1 MLMNEP
7 IRILQYVRVLDNGG
21 IEKLIFDLLDSTN
34 RERVAY
40 DFLLLRNQE
49 EAYEEQI
56 KKYNSKKIIVI
67 PKKGRFFPIKCWN
80 IYKALYKY
88 FQECE
93 YTIIH
98 FQSIGNSFG
107 GSLALLA
114 AKNAGI
120 PIRIVH
126 GHSASGEARNFL
138 RKIDAALGR
147 KTHMMWG
154 TNFIACSKMA
164 AIYSFGKKNLD
175 KVKILNNGIHPEKFS
190 FNLDFRN
197 EVRDELGISNNFVLG
212 SISRLSPPKNHH
224 FMIDILEET
233 LKIRP
238 DAVLLIVGSF
248 STCNDGYLD
257 SIKDY
262 IDKKNLLKKVIFAG
276 ERKDAYRVIN
286 AIDAYLFPSLWE
298 GLGIAAVEAQANGLN
313 VFASDYV
320 PEEAHITNNYHV
332 ISLRDNAKKWAE
344 TICKAQY
351 NIPRLDCSGK
361 VSEAGYNIRLSAKQM
376 EEYYEKLNV
385 EKSIQG

>member
-212 SISRLSPPKNHH
+212 SISRLSPQKNH
-224 FMIDILEET
+224 
-233 LKIRP
+233 
-238 DAVLLIVGSF
+238 
-248 STCNDGYLD
+248 
-257 SIKDY
+257 
-262 IDKKNLLKKVIFAG
+262 

>member
-1 MLMNEP
+1 MNEP

-21 IEKLIFDLLDSTN
+21 IEKLIFDLLDSTD

-67 PKKGRFFPIKCWN
+67 PQKARFFPIKYRN
-80 IYKALYKY
+80 LYKALYQY
-88 FQECE
+88 FKECE

-120 PIRIVH
+120 PVRIVH
-126 GHSASGEARNFL
+126 GHSAGGEARNIL

-164 AIYSFGKKNLD
+164 AIYSFGKRNLD
-175 KVKILNNGIHPEKFS
+175 RVKILNNGIHPEKFS

-197 EVRDELGISNNFVLG
+197 EVRDELGISKNFVLG
-212 SISRLSPPKNHH
+212 SISRLSPQKNHH
-224 FMIDILEET
+224 FMIDILEEM
-233 LKIRP
+233 LKIRS
-238 DAVLLIVGSF
+238 DTVLLIVGSF
-248 STCNDGYLD
+248 STHNDGYLD
-257 SIKDY
+257 SIKAY
-262 IDKKNLLKKVIFAG
+262 IKKKNLLQKVVFAG
-276 ERKDAYRVIN
+276 ERKDAYRVMN

-298 GLGIAAVEAQANGLN
+298 GLGIAAIEAQANGLN
-313 VFASDYV
+313 VFASDCV

-332 ISLRDNAKKWAE
+332 ISLKDGAKKWVEA
-344 TICKAQY
+344 ICKVQY
-351 NIPRLDCSGK
+351 NIPRLDCSRE
-361 VSEAGYNIRLSAKQM
+361 VSEAGYNIRISAKQM
-376 EEYYEKLNV
+376 EEYYEKLTV
-385 EKSIQG
+385 EKTI